1 MLNHATNHTLDRCG
15 AYENMTN
22 PIKISFLILLILT
35 CFGCHNPEKK
45 PIKKIETNFGLFE
58 NENDSIAV
66 ELNLTEFKNW
76 NSLLERT
83 EEIACNDSIPKI
95 TFENDSVTKKI
106 YLRNPCWENFG
117 CILIKQR
124 NIIQI
129 HNDTISKADRF
140 YYPLDSLASIL
151 KKDFNNNGKIPSWSR
166 NPRKLLIFLS
176 YDDEKI
182 SLFPKTL
189 YKVVNEYE
197 KLTDSVVLKI
207 WLNEKMDIPPPPPP
221 PKESIEIELI
231 EDEK

>member
-1 MLNHATNHTLDRCG
+1 MVHTRKMVTN
-15 AYENMTN
+15 
-22 PIKISFLILLILT
+22 IKISSFIIPILVI
-35 CFGCHNPEKK
+35 FGCQNTEQK
-45 PIKKIETNFGLFE
+45 PKKIIERNFGLFQ
-58 NENDSIAV
+58 NESDSIAV
-66 ELNLTEFKNW
+66 ELKLTEYTEW
-76 NSLLERT
+76 RSLLEKT

-95 TFENDSVTKKI
+95 TFENDSIIKRV

-124 NIIQI
+124 NTIQI

-140 YYPLDSLASIL
+140 FYPLDSLASVL

-166 NPRKLLIFLS
+166 NPEKLLIFLS
-176 YDDEKI
+176 YDNDKI

-207 WLNEKMDIPPPPPP
+207 WLNEKMDVPPPPPPP
-221 PKESIEIELI
+221 PKEPAEIELI
-231 EDEK
+231 EDGK